1 MGTVFWGSGQRL
13 RGGMKL
19 RNNTVRRHSHEN
31 LFHCRPASAVW
42 AAVIVPLF
50 ATIAAPPAAA
60 QIVAGPGQ
68 SVTVPPNTIITCTD
82 CVALETQGPPGGT
95 ITAGANV
102 PALPFTLNVTSTGTF
117 TAGANV
123 LPNTGGVIQLNNGTI
138 NNINTVPGGPGAT
151 AVLAQ
156 SGLITGT
163 NVNINGSGFQS
174 SALEAQSGGQIIWT
188 DGAITMTGNT
198 ASGVIT
204 AWSGGTVTVNGTT
217 FPNPVRQPVELP

>member
-1 MGTVFWGSGQRL
+1 MGTVFLGSGQRL

-19 RNNTVRRHSHEN
+19 RNNTVRRRSHEN
-31 LFHCRPASAVW
+31 LFHCRASLAVW

-82 CVALETQGPPGGT
+82 CVALETLGPPGGT
-95 ITAGANV
+95 ITTAPG
-102 PALPFTLNVTSTGTF
+102 PFTLNVTSTGFF

-123 LPNTGGVIQLNNGTI
+123 LFGTGGVIQLNNGTI
-138 NNINTVPGGPGAT
+138 NNISPIGPGGPGAT

-188 DGAITMTGNT
+188 GGAITMTNNT
-198 ASGVIT
+198 ASGVIV
-204 AWSGGTVTVNGTT
+204 AWQGGTVTVN
-217 FPNPVRQPVELP
+217 